1 MSSIP
6 DWYTLGYVDGLKHD
20 FRLIM
25 LDPRGQGESDKPH
38 STEAYTPEQRVDDV
52 VAVLDA
58 AAVERT
64 HFWGYS
70 LGGRVGF
77 DVAVLRPDRLVSV
90 ILGGSSPFESPPNVA
105 WHELLRDGVAA
116 LMDSLKTTPGF
127 SPPPPALF
135 ERWLANDSEALAAA
149 ALVERP
155 SLEAHLDAIK
165 LPMLVYCGDQDLA
178 YERAKRAAAALP
190 NATFVA
196 LPGLD
201 HMAAIVNSDG
211 VLREARVFLT
221 RTSAQV
227 GSAAA
232 RGMSSST

>member
-90 ILGGSSPFESPPNVA
+90 ILGGSSPFESPPKRGLARVA
-105 WHELLRDGVAA
+105 SRWCCSAYGFTQDHTGLQSAASGTLRAVARQRLRSPGRGSACGATEPGGTPRRNQTAHARLLRRSGPCLRAGQASCRRVAQC
-116 LMDSLKTTPGF
+116 DV
-127 SPPPPALF
+127 
-135 ERWLANDSEALAAA
+135 R
-149 ALVERP
+149 
-155 SLEAHLDAIK
+155 
-165 LPMLVYCGDQDLA
+165 
-178 YERAKRAAAALP
+178 RAA
-190 NATFVA
+190 
-196 LPGLD
+196 G
-201 HMAAIVNSDG
+201 
-211 VLREARVFLT
+211 T
-221 RTSAQV
+221 RSY
-227 GSAAA
+227 G
-232 RGMSSST
+232 RDC